1 MCIILNQMD
10 EKVMLKILLRSII
23 LVEEVDEVEDDE
35 VLVEVEEVL
44 VVEIE
49 DKMVWSSVIGEV

>member
-1 MCIILNQMD
+1 
-10 EKVMLKILLRSII
+10 MLKILLRSII